1 MLPLC
6 CADSTDTAPRPV
18 HAPVPIVTQY
28 ATADLIGH
36 IAYDGHD
43 PAHDCAWDTTGAP
56 TQSAYARWCR
66 HMCGIACLRMALL
79 HRDGQAPS
87 LFKLLTGARHYNAYV
102 QQTGGDIKGLIYAPF
117 AQYVQATHALWPSVH
132 PELDVRGLVTLLD
145 AGHMVMA
152 SVSKEIR
159 RPELEP
165 EKRGGHLV
173 LAIGH
178 QDGAIHFR
186 NPSGHTPQAREAAL
200 PVDHFKTF
208 FGGRGISLNMLASRH
223 RAARP
228 LASQAP
234 RR

>member
-1 MLPLC
+1 M
-6 CADSTDTAPRPV
+6 
-18 HAPVPIVTQY
+18 
-28 ATADLIGH
+28 
-36 IAYDGHD
+36 
-43 PAHDCAWDTTGAP
+43 
-56 TQSAYARWCR
+56 
-66 HMCGIACLRMALL
+66 
-79 HRDGQAPS
+79 
-87 LFKLLTGARHYNAYV
+87 
-102 QQTGGDIKGLIYAPF
+102 
-117 AQYVQATHALWPSVH
+117 
-132 PELDVRGLVTLLD
+132 RGLVTLLD

-165 EKRGGHLV
+165 AKRGGHLV

-200 PVDHFKTF
+200 PVDHFQTF

-234 RR
+234 GR